1 MIKKLNESESLKFK
15 RISPEEKEQ
24 KGILGRLWGPVASC
38 VVPTRNGRRY
48 SEQLWEKVFQNDIV
62 KELFANGGLSGELQ
76 HPADREETDPE
87 KIAIIMPEPP
97 VKDNDG
103 RLVGYVDILDTPCG
117 RIAYQLAKY
126 GFHFGIS
133 SRGTGDLISGI
144 NGEEVDPDTY
154 QLNAFDLVA
163 VPALKDARL
172 TFTEGLETKKYNKTL
187 KQALTEELDKA
198 SDEDKKIMN
207 ETLDNLNIKLN
218 ETNGKV
224 DYVERDDISNATIYK
239 TGDGKYTATYR
250 SKTYTEDKLNDLKQD
265 LHDAYYDQVKKYRN
279 LPESKYTKDELIDK
293 FGTDDL
299 DIINAG
305 NEEDVELKE
314 KLVEPSEEDLAA
326 IEDTFAELGLEIEGK
341 GKTTF
346 GNLHYQLRKELDHD
360 VTRDDLGPIFDTLC
374 DLSTDDMPTV
384 CNVGV
389 HRDGPNVVSASL
401 DVLKKHVDDEDEL
414 DESVSDN
421 GCSDKEDR
429 VVKEDAGNSGDDLM
443 KELQETLLKNKEL
456 EKDNLSLQEKLS
468 VCNAKEKSLQEELK
482 KYKTSTARLSDV
494 AKDVKDLK
502 EQLEQKDKV
511 IKSSGTRIKN
521 LLENKKE
528 TKTKL
533 SEALSNIENLEK
545 KIKSLN
551 KSLNESISS
560 NKELTAKND
569 ELVKKYRKA
578 LHESKERYIAAKAVA
593 YGISDDEVKSNLN
606 ESYSFKDID
615 SICEELSE
623 KKLNMSKLP
632 FRITEDTKISLKS
645 KKDPI
650 LKGIENYDDD
660 DVSDTLLT
668 FIR

>member
-24 KGILGRLWGPVASC
+24 RGILGRLWGPVASC

-97 VKDNDG
+97 VKDDDG
-103 RLVGYVDILDTPCG
+103 HLVGYVDILDTPCG

-172 TFTEGLETKKYNKTL
+172 TFTEALDTKKYNKTL
-187 KQALTEELDKA
+187 KQALDEELNKA
-198 SDEDKKIMN
+198 SEKDKKIMEEALN
-207 ETLDNLNIKLN
+207 NLELTETLNNDSEGIEEELQDTDGWGDSIVNQLEPVFSNIEDLMYEVRNGRRGSYAINGDTVKDLVSELRDLADQIEMNADDLEFNQDNLNEDIPTDPDQQRELMGILSRINAMTGRILEYDKQYDYNSEKDKMTKSFLN
-218 ETNGKV
+218 
-224 DYVERDDISNATIYK
+224 
-239 TGDGKYTATYR
+239 
-250 SKTYTEDKLNDLKQD
+250 NDLNQIIKACQS
-265 LHDAYYDQVKKYRN
+265 LA
-279 LPESKYTKDELIDK
+279 K
-293 FGTDDL
+293 FN
-299 DIINAG
+299 I
-305 NEEDVELKE
+305 K
-314 KLVEPSEEDLAA
+314 
-326 IEDTFAELGLEIEGK
+326 
-341 GKTTF
+341 
-346 GNLHYQLRKELDHD
+346 
-360 VTRDDLGPIFDTLC
+360 
-374 DLSTDDMPTV
+374 
-384 CNVGV
+384 
-389 HRDGPNVVSASL
+389 
-401 DVLKKHVDDEDEL
+401 
-414 DESVSDN
+414 ESVSED
-421 GCSDKEDR
+421 GCSDKEDQ
-429 VVKEDAGNSGDDLM
+429 VVEEDAGNSGDDLM

-468 VCNAKEKSLQEELK
+468 VCNAKEKSLQDELK
-482 KYKTSTARLSDV
+482 KYKTSTINLSEV
-494 AKDVKDLK
+494 AKEVKTLK
-502 EQLEQKDKV
+502 ESLEQKDKI
-511 IKSSGTRIKN
+511 IKSSGLRITN
-521 LLENKKE
+521 LIEGKKSLKDDL
-528 TKTKL
+528 T
-533 SEALSNIENLEK
+533 EALSKIEKLE
-545 KIKSLN
+545 LHVN
-551 KSLNESISS
+551 ELNESLSS
-560 NKELTAKND
+560 KDDKLSKND
-569 ELVKKYRKA
+569 LTIKKYQKA
-578 LHESKERYIAAKAVA
+578 LQESKVRYISAKAAA
-593 YGISDDEVKSNLN
+593 YGISYDEVKQNLN

>member
-1 MIKKLNESESLKFK
+1 
-15 RISPEEKEQ
+15 
-24 KGILGRLWGPVASC
+24 
-38 VVPTRNGRRY
+38 
-48 SEQLWEKVFQNDIV
+48 
-62 KELFANGGLSGELQ
+62 
-76 HPADREETDPE
+76 
-87 KIAIIMPEPP
+87 MPEPP
-97 VKDNDG
+97 VKDKDG
-103 RLVGYVDILDTPCG
+103 HLVGYVDIVDTPCG

-126 GFHFGIS
+126 GFNFGIS
-133 SRGTGDLISGI
+133 SRGTGDLISGVD
-144 NGEEVDPDTY
+144 GEEVDPDTY

-172 TFTEGLETKKYNKTL
+172 SFTEGLETKKYNKTL

-218 ETNGKV
+218 EANGKV

-239 TGDGKYTATYR
+239 TDDGKYTATYQ
-250 SKTYTEDKLNDLKQD
+250 SKTYTEDKLSDLKQD
-265 LHDAYYDQVKKYRN
+265 LHDAYYGQVKKFRN

-326 IEDTFAELGLEIEGK
+326 IEDAFAELGLEIEGK

-360 VTRDDLGPIFDTLC
+360 VTREDLGPIFDTLC
-374 DLSTDDMPTV
+374 DLSTEEMPTV

-401 DVLKKHVDDEDEL
+401 DVLKKNVNDIDEQFYLHSNKDEAARQSLRYNVDPDKLVTDLLSLSGHKEL
-414 DESVSDN
+414 EELCRKYNITVDVHGKEKLGINILSPNEMKQQQGMDESVSNN
-421 GCSDKEDR
+421 GCSNIEAQ
-429 VVKEDAGNSGDDLM
+429 VINEDAVNDRDDLV
-443 KELQETLLKNKEL
+443 KELQEALMKSKEL

-494 AKDVKDLK
+494 AKDVKGLK

-533 SEALSNIENLEK
+533 SETLSNIENLEK

-569 ELVKKYRKA
+569 ELVKKYRKV
-578 LHESKERYIAAKAVA
+578 LHESKERYITAKAVA
-593 YGISDDEVKSNLN
+593 YGISENEVKSNLN

-623 KKLNMSKLP
+623 RKKNMSKLP
-632 FRITEDTKISLKS
+632 FRITEDTRISLKT

-650 LKGIENYDDD
+650 LRGIENDDD

-668 FIR
+668 FLR